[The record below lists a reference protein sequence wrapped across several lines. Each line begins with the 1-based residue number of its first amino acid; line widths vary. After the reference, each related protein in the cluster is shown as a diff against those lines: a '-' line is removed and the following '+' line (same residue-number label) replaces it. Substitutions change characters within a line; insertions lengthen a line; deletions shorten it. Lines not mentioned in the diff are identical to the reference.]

1 MNCPQCGNIVKEG
14 AKFCPV
20 CGSQISEQSF
30 EENQEQQEAR
40 QETQQT
46 TYQQTYQAPPVVQPA
61 MSSGLSD
68 VQANKGYAV
77 LSYLGILF
85 LIPYF
90 TRKNSEYAQ
99 YHAKQGMSLF
109 IASAACSVVSFVLD
123 SVFGMMSGFLGVF
136 LVGIV
141 GFLQTCVSVGVLVL
155 AIIGIVN
162 AVQGKMNPLPLIG
175 KLSLKK

>member
-1 MNCPQCGNIVKEG
+1 MN
-14 AKFCPV
+14 
-20 CGSQISEQSF
+20 
-30 EENQEQQEAR
+30 EQQSKVSEER
-40 QETQQT
+40 QEINQNSSQETVNQNPQQT
-46 TYQQTYQAPPVVQPA
+46 ERQQNADQQTYQAPPVVQPA
-61 MSSGLSD
+61 MSSGQGD

-85 LIPYF
+85 LIPCF

-123 SVFGMMSGFLGVF
+123 SVFGMISGFLGVF
-136 LVGIV
+136 LVGVI

-162 AVQGKMNPLPLIG
+162 AVQGKMNPLPFIG

>member
-1 MNCPQCGNIVKEG
+1 MN
-14 AKFCPV
+14 
-20 CGSQISEQSF
+20 
-30 EENQEQQEAR
+30 EQQSKVSEER
-40 QETQQT
+40 QEINQNSSQETVNQNPQQT
-46 TYQQTYQAPPVVQPA
+46 ERQQNADQQTYQAPPVVQPA
-61 MSSGLSD
+61 MSSGQGD

-123 SVFGMMSGFLGVF
+123 SVFGMISGFLGVF
-136 LVGIV
+136 LVGVI

-162 AVQGKMNPLPLIG
+162 ALQGKMNPLPFIG

>member
-1 MNCPQCGNIVKEG
+1 MN
-14 AKFCPV
+14 
-20 CGSQISEQSF
+20 
-30 EENQEQQEAR
+30 EQQSKVSEER
-40 QETQQT
+40 QEINQNSSQETVNQNPQQT
-46 TYQQTYQAPPVVQPA
+46 ERQQNADQQTYQAPPVVQPA
-61 MSSGLSD
+61 MSSGQGD

-123 SVFGMMSGFLGVF
+123 SVFGMISGFLGVF
-136 LVGIV
+136 LVGVI

-162 AVQGKMNPLPLIG
+162 AVQGKMNPLPFIG